1 MTHNLRV
8 SLTNEIVK
16 HFVQGTG
23 NNGLWAGYIQ
33 EMNIKVIVARILL
46 YMAVRYRGLLTLVDV
61 QRGQINA
68 RRRQFSDFKLLMNW
82 HLEDLPDEFERQR
95 NNVIQAAQ
103 GNRNPFIDKPNYFR
117 PVWELLMAEENL
129 TISKTLAFNNTIK
142 TYDILKT
149 TYIPI
154 ENRYTI

>member
-1 MTHNLRV
+1 
-8 SLTNEIVK
+8 
-16 HFVQGTG
+16 
-23 NNGLWAGYIQ
+23 
-33 EMNIKVIVARILL
+33 
-46 YMAVRYRGLLTLVDV
+46 MAVRYRGLLTLVDV
-61 QRGQINA
+61 QRGSNKTPEGA
-68 RRRQFSDFKLLMNW
+68 NLATLSVLMNW